1 VSAAP
6 LSTRR
11 VGILANANSGRH
23 GAGALGAE
31 LTTLLRRDGHEVID
45 LSAPDLGTARSR
57 STAAVAGGAVDTL
70 VAIGGDGTAHLA
82 ANVCAG
88 QDVALGILAA
98 GTGNDNARTLGMPR
112 GDVAAMARLVTVG
125 ATRQIDLGVTRTPA
139 GDRHFLGVLGGGF
152 DTLVNDR
159 GKTLRLLHGTPRY
172 LAAVALELPRFRGI
186 PYAVQ
191 VDDVTVDTTAMLVA
205 VGNGGCFGGG
215 MQVCPDADVAD
226 GLFDVMVLHQIG
238 RLEFLKI
245 FPKVFSGGHVG
256 HPAVQILRGR
266 RVTLD
271 SPGIRSQAD
280 GEDFLPLPLQLDV
293 AAGAL
298 TILAT

>member
-1 VSAAP
+1 MSAP
-6 LSTRR
+6 LTTRR
-11 VGILANANSGRH
+11 VGIIANPNSGRH
-23 GAGALGAE
+23 GASALGAQ
-31 LTTLLRRDGHEVID
+31 LTTLLRRDGHEVLD
-45 LSAPDLGTARSR
+45 LSAADLDTARSR
-57 STAAVAGGAVDTL
+57 SLAAIASDAVDTI

-82 ANVCAG
+82 ANVCAETG
-88 QDVALGILAA
+88 VALGILAA

-112 GDVAAMARLVTVG
+112 GDVAAMARMVGTG
-125 ATRQIDLGVTRTPA
+125 ATRQIDLGAARQPT
-139 GDRHFLGVLGGGF
+139 GDRYFLGVLGGGF

-172 LAAVALELPRFRGI
+172 LAAVAMELPRFRGI
-186 PYAVQ
+186 PYAVR
-191 VDDVTVDTTAMLVA
+191 VDDTVVDTTAMLVA

-215 MQVCPDADVAD
+215 MQVGPNADVAD
-226 GLFDVMVLHQIG
+226 GLFDVMVLHKIG
-238 RLEFLKI
+238 RMEFLKI
-245 FPKVFSGGHVG
+245 FPKVFSGGHVT

-266 RVTLD
+266 QVTLD

-298 TILAT
+298 TILSP